1 MYRTHRILVMA
12 VLHFLE
18 SLARPISAWS
28 TLILVF
34 VTGYYAYKTSK
45 ILDESRKA
53 RQAAERQASAAEESI
68 RLLREQIEEKAG
80 LDKTI
85 VASAMQTAIRNI
97 EYWQS
102 ANVYSMAGTYAIS
115 QNIQILPGSAHSAVE
130 HSRRISVEGS
140 GVLSSAFDYL
150 RYAETEIRVLRDAK
164 QSDHRFLEQ
173 RSTTCGHYLEL
184 ALQDLREAEGLFKKA
199 VATDCPA

>member
-1 MYRTHRILVMA
+1 MMTL
-12 VLHFLE
+12 LHFLE
-18 SLARPISAWS
+18 RLATPISAYS

-45 ILDESRKA
+45 ILEESRRS
-53 RQAAERQASAAEESI
+53 RQAGERQASAAEESI

-102 ANVYSMAGTYAIS
+102 ANVYNMGATYSIP
-115 QNIQILPGSAHSAVE
+115 QNIQILPDNAHSAVE

-140 GVLSSAFDYL
+140 GQLTSAFDHL
-150 RYAETEIRVLRDAK
+150 RHAETEIQIFSRYSARVSELLLAK
-164 QSDHRFLEQ
+164 CHSMRGSLVLTRTQ
-173 RSTTCGHYLEL
+173 RATCWASGS
-184 ALQDLREAEGLFKKA
+184 ASA
-199 VATDCPA
+199 